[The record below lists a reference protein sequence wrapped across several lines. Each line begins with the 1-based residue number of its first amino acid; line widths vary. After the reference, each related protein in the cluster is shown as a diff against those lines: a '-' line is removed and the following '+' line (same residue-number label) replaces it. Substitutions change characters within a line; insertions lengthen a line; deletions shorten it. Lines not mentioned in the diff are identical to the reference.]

1 MKRISKIVLIVTL
14 SVSTTFTL
22 FAQVD
27 TTQQIT
33 ANRSNAKNQY
43 QKPYVI
49 LISAD
54 GFRYDYAE
62 KYQANHLLKYA
73 VEGVSANVMYPSFPS
88 LTFPNHYALATGLY
102 PSHSGLAANSFY
114 DRNRKDFYGM
124 SKKEKVKDG
133 TWYGGTPLWVLA
145 EKQQMLAASFYWVA
159 SEADI
164 QKTPPTYFYNYNELI
179 PIDRR
184 IQTVKDWL
192 QLPED
197 KRPHLIT
204 FYFSDVDHAGHD
216 YGPDDP
222 ETAKSVKYIDEQV
235 SNLVAAVNA
244 TGLPVN
250 FIFVSDHGMTA
261 VDREHPIATPTA
273 IDKDQFTIVTSG
285 SMINLYAKDSM
296 ATVPLYQKLKNEAL
310 DYQVYLKKDMPKN
323 LHYGEKDDV
332 FGRIGDIILLSN
344 WPKVFSDRKPG
355 IGYHGFDP
363 YAVKDMG
370 ATFMAWGPA
379 FKKGLKINAFEN
391 VEIYQMVAKILGLSV
406 SEKIDGT
413 DKTANLVLKK

>member
-1 MKRISKIVLIVTL
+1 MSKIVLVVAFAI
-14 SVSTTFTL
+14 SASFNL

-27 TTQQIT
+27 TTQQIISGRKN
-33 ANRSNAKNQY
+33 ASNQFN
-43 QKPYVI
+43 KPYVI

-54 GFRYDYAE
+54 GFRHDYAK
-62 KYQANHLLKYA
+62 KYHANSLLKYA
-73 VEGVSANVMYPSFPS
+73 ASGVSSKAMYPSFPS
-88 LTFPNHYALATGLY
+88 VTFPNHYTLVTGLY
-102 PSHSGLAANSFY
+102 PSHSGLVANSFY
-114 DRNRKDFYGM
+114 DKNRNDFFGM

-133 TWYGGTPLWVLA
+133 SWYGGTPLWVLA
-145 EKQQMLAASFYWVA
+145 EKQQLLAASFYWVA

-164 QKTPPTYFYNYNELI
+164 QKTLPSYFYNFNDLI
-179 PIDRR
+179 PIERR
-184 IQTVKDWL
+184 IQTVKNWL

-204 FYFSDVDHAGHD
+204 FYFSEVDHAGHD
-216 YGPDDP
+216 FGPDAP
-222 ETAKSVKYIDEQV
+222 ETAKSVQYVDEQV
-235 SNLVAAVNA
+235 ANLVAAVSK

-273 IDKDQFTIVTSG
+273 IDKNQFTIVASG
-285 SMINLYAKDSM
+285 SMINLYAKDSTLT
-296 ATVPLYQKLKNEAL
+296 ASLYQRLKNEAV
-310 DYQVYLKKDMPKN
+310 DYQVFLKKDMPQN
-323 LHYGEKDDV
+323 LHYSEKDDV
-332 FGRIGDIILLSN
+332 FGRIGDIILLAN

-379 FKKGLKINAFEN
+379 FKKGLEIENFEN
-391 VEIYQMVAKILGLSV
+391 VEVYHIVAKILGLAV
-406 SEKIDGT
+406 TDKTDGT
-413 DKTANLVLKK
+413 VATANLVLHK